1 MSAQPTPYLT
11 PERYLELEAA
21 SDIRHDYF
29 RGERFAMSGASLNH
43 NQLKDRAVRL
53 LGNQLEEKPCFTVS
67 SDMRL
72 KIEAMQ
78 HYTYPDVM
86 VVCGEPQLI
95 TEMGLEHLLNPTV
108 IIEVLSDSTEAYDR
122 GLKFKH
128 YQTVLS
134 FQEYILISQSEA
146 WVDHYQRVEDYW
158 ILRTFIGLAVIE
170 LSSIGCQL
178 SLADLYKNIP
188 LTGA

>member
-1 MSAQPTPYLT
+1 LT

-21 SDIRHDYF
+21 SELRHEYF
-29 RGERFAMSGASLNH
+29 RGEVFAMSGASLTH
-43 NQLKDRAVRL
+43 NQLKDRTVRL
-53 LGNQLEEKPCFTVS
+53 LGNQLEGKPCFTVS

-72 KIEAMQ
+72 KVEAVG

-86 VVCGEPQLI
+86 VVCGEPQLL
-95 TEMGLEHLLNPTV
+95 TELGLEHLLNPTV

-128 YQTVLS
+128 YQAIPS
-134 FQEYILISQSEA
+134 FQEYLLISQSERR
-146 WVDHYQRVEDYW
+146 VDHYQRVEDYW

-170 LSSIGCQL
+170 LPSIGCQL
-178 SLADLYKNIP
+178 ALADLYKNLI
-188 LTGA
+188 G